1 LDSDQ
6 EKQALITSL
15 RLLAA
20 SPKSRRGLQKK
31 LEAKGYAREIIEK
44 TLIRLEQQGVVNDQM
59 FAQDLF
65 QNLSARRFSGRKR
78 IAFEM
83 ERRGVGTATV
93 RELLEGYK
101 PEEERAKAFEVARLK
116 RERWMR
122 LDKPKRRKRIYDFLV
137 RRGFDF
143 SLSKEVTDEIERND
157 K

>member
-1 LDSDQ
+1 
-6 EKQALITSL
+6 
-15 RLLAA
+15 
-20 SPKSRRGLQKK
+20 
-31 LEAKGYAREIIEK
+31 
-44 TLIRLEQQGVVNDQM
+44 M